1 MATQADLDNLRA
13 AMNQGVQ
20 RVQEGSKTVVYR
32 DLDDMMRRERAM
44 MKELGL
50 LKGPKRKSVI
60 FDKGL

>member
-1 MATQADLDNLRA
+1 MATQADLDNLRD
-13 AMNQGVQ
+13 AMNRGVQ

-32 DLDDMMRRERAM
+32 SIDEMMRRERAM

-50 LKGPKRKSVI
+50 LTGPKRKSPI